1 MPSRSA
7 CRYDLLAVD
16 LDGTLLD
23 RRDRIPARNREALHR
38 AHESGVRV
46 VLCTGRAYAETRP
59 VLRELG
65 LDLDAAVTVFG
76 ALVTDVRTERPL
88 AATPMDADT
97 GRAVAEVFLAHGYP
111 PVWLSDGANGVDGF
125 EFEAP
130 RRHAGYALWRAWSAC
145 RIESRPT
152 PLPGDLPPP
161 LRISII
167 GEHDSLAEVAGSLRT
182 QVGDRIVFNE
192 LRVPSARVTVLEAF
206 AAGVNKWT
214 GIRRLCNAWG
224 IDPQRTVAIGDEV
237 NDVDMLRSAG
247 LGVAMGNARPE
258 VQSAARVVTAS
269 NEECGVAQLVERVL
283 SGEI

>member
-1 MPSRSA
+1 MTERSA

-23 RRDRIPARNREALHR
+23 RRDRIPDRNREALHR
-38 AHESGVRV
+38 AHEAGVRI

-88 AATPMDADT
+88 AAAPMDADT
-97 GRAVAEVFLAHGYP
+97 GRAVADVFLSHGFP
-111 PVWLSDGANGVDGF
+111 PVWLSDGADGIDGF
-125 EFEAP
+125 EFDAP
-130 RRHAGYALWRAWSAC
+130 RRHPGYALWRSWSAC

-152 PLPGDLPPP
+152 PLPADLPPA

-167 GEHDSLAEVAGSLRT
+167 GEHEVLAEVASGLRSN
-182 QVGDRIVFNE
+182 VGDRIVFNE

-206 AAGVNKWT
+206 AAGVNKWA
-214 GIRRLCNAWG
+214 GIVRLCDAWG
-224 IDPQRTVAIGDEV
+224 IDPRRTVAIGDEV

-247 LGVAMGNARPE
+247 LGVAMANARPE
-258 VQSAARVVTAS
+258 VQAAARCVTAT
-269 NEECGVAQLVERVL
+269 NEECGVAQLVERML
-283 SGEI
+283 SGDV